1 MLLSI
6 ANFWR
11 FCHTNG
17 CFRIYFY
24 YLREESMLGMFEN
37 YNNPNSM
44 GANDSKD
51 FVTLQQARKDLI
63 GEIDAIIQYDDH
75 LHNTNNQLARE
86 TWRNI
91 MSEEM
96 VHVGELLA
104 LINYLDP
111 SQLKHVQDGIKEF
124 EERKNR

>member
-1 MLLSI
+1 
-6 ANFWR
+6 
-11 FCHTNG
+11 
-17 CFRIYFY
+17 
-24 YLREESMLGMFEN
+24 
-37 YNNPNSM
+37 
-44 GANDSKD
+44 
-51 FVTLQQARKDLI
+51 
-63 GEIDAIIQYDDH
+63 
-75 LHNTNNQLARE
+75 
-86 TWRNI
+86 

>member
-1 MLLSI
+1 
-6 ANFWR
+6 
-11 FCHTNG
+11 
-17 CFRIYFY
+17 
-24 YLREESMLGMFEN
+24 MLGMFEN

-91 MSEEM
+91 MSEEI